1 MNKPIA
7 LTLLLLSVLLIGA
20 APYRT
25 VRVTMINK
33 SGMPVDV
40 RLTGKYQEKIYYVHI
55 SEGGRTFPTVA
66 VVDVIPDQYSFQIFY
81 IELWDPVY
89 GSECGEGSNSA
100 EVTHSTR
107 LTVLECSYKT
117 PNNGEPPSILKY
129 PQGQGQ
135 GGFRRR

>member
-1 MNKPIA
+1 MKKLIP
-7 LTLLLLSVLLIGA
+7 LLLLLHSVLLIGA

-25 VRVTMINK
+25 VRVTVINK

-40 RLTGKYQEKIYYVHI
+40 RLTGKYQEKIYYVRI
-55 SEGGRTFPTVA
+55 PEGNRTIPAEA
-66 VVDVIPDQYSFQIFY
+66 VVDVIPDEYSFQIFY

-107 LTVLECSYKT
+107 LTVLECSNRT

-129 PQGQGQ
+129 PAGRGRS
-135 GGFRRR
+135 GFRRR